1 MTACPTRSIGFHA
14 HDGELPNVETE
25 QVDAIAIWNTFD
37 QIADPRPVVIA
48 ARARLRPGGVLAI
61 RVPNG
66 AFYRKWARRNGPIA
80 RALLAHNNLLTFP
93 YRWGFTPKSLSA
105 LLATFGFNTV
115 AVVGDVL
122 VPTADAWTRPWARF
136 EERLVKRLLR
146 GFGNPSRDSA
156 PWFEVYATAS
166 PDSA

>member
-1 MTACPTRSIGFHA
+1 MMASYRMSRLNRSTLLPYGTPSTRSPTRA
-14 HDGELPNVETE
+14 
-25 QVDAIAIWNTFD
+25 
-37 QIADPRPVVIA
+37 RVVIA
-48 ARARLRPGGVLAI
+48 ARERLRSGGVLAI

-66 AFYRKWARRNGPIA
+66 AFNRKWARRNGPIA
-80 RALLAHNNLLTFP
+80 SALLAHNNLLTFP

-122 VPTADAWTRPWARF
+122 VPTADAWTRSWARF
-136 EERLVKRLLR
+136 EERIVKRLLR

-166 PDSA
+166 PDPA